1 MLDLLNRDPGEAQK
15 RQTCYRSLA
24 SICRIIYNGKTVIL
38 EINTIDTDEKAVISA
53 IAAGEK
59 KGIDI
64 VLLDVSGLTTIADYF
79 LICSGESERQVKAI
93 TEAITESLQ
102 KKGVKPAGIEGDK
115 TLLWVLIDY
124 RDLIVHTFKK
134 EAREFYALEKIWAD
148 APRIDIKA
156 ESTSPAIRKQIKGR
170 NNIKKKR

>member
-1 MLDLLNRDPGEAQK
+1 MFNLLNRDPGEAQK
-15 RQTCYRSLA
+15 RKTCHRSLA
-24 SICRIIYNGKTVIL
+24 SICRIIYNGEKVIL
-38 EINTIDTDEKAVISA
+38 EINTIDPEEKAVISA

-64 VLLDVSGLTTIADYF
+64 VLLDVSGLTTMADYF

-134 EAREFYALEKIWAD
+134 EARE
-148 APRIDIKA
+148 
-156 ESTSPAIRKQIKGR
+156 
-170 NNIKKKR
+170 

>member
-1 MLDLLNRDPGEAQK
+1 M
-15 RQTCYRSLA
+15 
-24 SICRIIYNGKTVIL
+24 
-38 EINTIDTDEKAVISA
+38 NTIDPEEKAVISA

-102 KKGVKPAGIEGDK
+102 KKGVKPSSIEGDK
-115 TLLWVLIDY
+115 ALLWVLIDY

-156 ESTSPAIRKQIKGR
+156 ESTSPAVRSQIRGR